1 MYVKMVHEI
10 TNAWIIT
17 HVMSNQNSFSF
28 PFRKH
33 KHGRVRDMLPADS
46 IGKNTS
52 IYKCTHS
59 PKFELLT
66 LNAY

>member
-1 MYVKMVHEI
+1 MYVKMVHEN
-10 TNAWIIT
+10 TYAWMIT

-46 IGKNTS
+46 TGKNIQMYRQNWS
-52 IYKCTHS
+52 Y
-59 PKFELLT
+59 LL
-66 LNAY
+66 